1 MHNFYLRGD
10 DMKLSRYNFLR
21 QFDDATIFFNAATC
35 ALAVVD
41 ENFLRAVDAVK
52 NNSFDEKNF
61 DAQLIADMK
70 SSGCLVDDD
79 VDELERL
86 EFYRNVSKYDA
97 TNFGLTIAPTLDCN
111 FRCKYCFET
120 HPKGNMS
127 AETQA
132 ALVAFVES
140 RLERAKNF
148 SVTWYGGEPLLAK
161 EIIWSL
167 SEKFL
172 ALCEK
177 FSVEY
182 DAFIITNASLLDDAD
197 VELFKRYKING
208 AQITIDGVKEV
219 HDSRRRSIT
228 GESTFDKLVDRVN
241 LLLDNG
247 LSVIVRINVDKDNI
261 ARVDELLDTLAERI
275 NLREDL
281 KIDFGQVSPFTDICK
296 SIESDCYNNA
306 QFADVMIP
314 LYEKVSERGFT
325 VNKMS
330 AYPSPR
336 VNFCCADYANSF
348 VVDKDGE
355 LYRCWNHVGNLKLSS
370 GNVNDGENLT
380 LEKNYLSW
388 IQWNPIRHPKCR
400 ECACLPICI
409 GGCPDAMR
417 TSDDGQPVCGSVKYN
432 LDKVLGYYYEQLKGG
447 V

>member
-1 MHNFYLRGD
+1 M
-10 DMKLSRYNFLR
+10 
-21 QFDDATIFFNAATC
+21 
-35 ALAVVD
+35 
-41 ENFLRAVDAVK
+41 
-52 NNSFDEKNF
+52 
-61 DAQLIADMK
+61 
-70 SSGCLVDDD
+70 
-79 VDELERL
+79 
-86 EFYRNVSKYDA
+86 
-97 TNFGLTIAPTLDCN
+97 
-111 FRCKYCFET
+111 
-120 HPKGNMS
+120 
-127 AETQA
+127 
-132 ALVAFVES
+132 
-140 RLERAKNF
+140 
-148 SVTWYGGEPLLAK
+148 LAK

-172 ALCEK
+172 ELSEK
-177 FSVEY
+177 LSVEY

-219 HDSRRRSIT
+219 HDSRRRLIT

-241 LLLDNG
+241 LLLDSG
-247 LSVIVRINVDKDNI
+247 LTVIVRINIDKDNI
-261 ARVDELLDTLAERI
+261 ARVDELLDTLAARI
-275 NLREDL
+275 NLRENL
-281 KIDFGQVSPFTDICK
+281 KIGFGQVAAYNDVCK
-296 SIESDCYNNA
+296 SIEGDCYNNA

-325 VNKMS
+325 VNKM
-330 AYPSPR
+330 AVYPSPR

-355 LYRCWNHVGNLKLSS
+355 LYRCWNHVGNLKMSS

-380 LEKNYLSW
+380 LERNYLSW

-417 TSDDGQPVCGSVKYN
+417 TSDDGQPVCLMVKYN
-432 LDKVLGYYYEQLKGG
+432 LEKVLEYTCEQLKGG

>member
-1 MHNFYLRGD
+1 
-10 DMKLSRYNFLR
+10 MKLSRYNFLR
-21 QFDDATIFFNAATC
+21 QFDNATIFFNAATC

-41 ENFLRAVDAVK
+41 ENFLRAVDDVK

-70 SSGCLVDDD
+70 NSGCLVDDD

-120 HPKGNMS
+120 HPKGKMS

-140 RLERAKNF
+140 RLARAKNF

-172 ALCEK
+172 ELSEK
-177 FSVEY
+177 LSVEY
-182 DAFIITNASLLDDAD
+182 EAFIITNASLLDDAD

-219 HDSRRRSIT
+219 HDSRRRSVT

-241 LLLDNG
+241 LLLDSG
-247 LSVIVRINVDKDNI
+247 LTVIVRINIDKDNI
-261 ARVDELLDTLAERI
+261 ARVDELLDTLAARI
-275 NLREDL
+275 NLRENL
-281 KIDFGQVSPFTDICK
+281 KIGFGQVAAYNEVCK

-314 LYEKVSERGFT
+314 LYAKVLERGFT
-325 VNKMS
+325 VNKM
-330 AYPSPR
+330 AVYPSPR

-348 VVDKDGE
+348 VVDNRGE
-355 LYRCWNHVGNLKLSS
+355 LYRCWNHVGNLKMSS

-380 LEKNYLSW
+380 LERNYLSW

-417 TSDDGQPVCGSVKYN
+417 TSDDG
-432 LDKVLGYYYEQLKGG
+432 
-447 V
+447 